1 MTPRDR
7 TVAPPVFD
15 ATILARYDRSGPRY
29 TSYPTAPHFNDTFGP
44 ADYLAA
50 VGKAGQAPGR
60 EASFYFHLPFCR
72 RVCYFCA
79 CNTIFT
85 NDRNTGRA
93 YTDDLKRE
101 MDLVLDAMR
110 HRPAVRQLHWGG
122 GTPTFS
128 PPEILDELGRAIH
141 ERLTFAPGAE
151 VSVEVDPRETTPAH
165 LDVLAGHGF
174 NRISLGV
181 QDFDADVQKAVNRV
195 QPWEMTKG
203 VVDAARAR
211 GFGSV
216 NIDLIYG
223 LPRQTPAVFEATL
236 DRLLELDP
244 DRVALFNFAYLPEM
258 VRHQRVIKP
267 EQLPPP
273 ADKLAM
279 FRRGIERLTGAGL
292 VFIGMDHFARADDE
306 LALALEAGTLGRNFQ
321 GYTTHA
327 GLDLFGFG
335 VSAIGQVGD
344 TYAQNQKSRE
354 AWRAALD
361 AGVAPVARG
370 ITLMRDDEIRRAVI
384 MELMSRFALDR
395 EKLARRFGIDVD
407 DYFADEFRRLS
418 ALEEDGLVTVTPAAI
433 TVTAAGRLLVRNV
446 AMIFDAWLAGEA
458 APRYSRTV

>member
-1 MTPRDR
+1 VTA
-7 TVAPPVFD
+7 TTGAGATPVFD
-15 ATILARYDRSGPRY
+15 AGLLARYDRSGPRY
-29 TSYPTAPHFNDTFGP
+29 TSYPTAPHFTDTFGP

-50 VGKAGQAPGR
+50 VREAGAVPGR
-60 EASFYFHLPFCR
+60 EASLYFHLPFCR

-85 NDRNTGRA
+85 NDRATGHA
-93 YTDDLKRE
+93 YNDDLKRE
-101 MDLVLDAMR
+101 IDLVLAAMA
-110 HRPAVRQLHWGG
+110 HRPVVRQLHWGG

-128 PPEILDELGRAIH
+128 PPEILDALGRAIH
-141 ERLTFAPGAE
+141 ERVSFAPGAE
-151 VSVEVDPRETTPAH
+151 VSVEVDPRETTPEH
-165 LDVLAGHGF
+165 LDVLARHGF

-223 LPRQTPAVFEATL
+223 LPRQSPAAFDTTL
-236 DRLLELDP
+236 ERLLELDP

-279 FRRGIERLTGAGL
+279 FRRGIERLTGAGY
-292 VFIGMDHFARADDE
+292 VFIGMDHFARAGDE
-306 LALALEAGTLGRNFQ
+306 LALALAAGTLGRNFQ

-327 GLDLFGFG
+327 GLDLYGFG
-335 VSAIGQVGD
+335 VSAIGQVGN
-344 TYAQNQKSRE
+344 TYAQNRKSRE

-361 AGVAPVARG
+361 AGHPPVARG
-370 ITLMRDDEIRRAVI
+370 LRLTDDDRLRRAVI
-384 MELMSRFALDR
+384 MELMCRFALDR
-395 EKLARRFGIDVD
+395 RALGQRFGIDVD
-407 DYFADEFRRLS
+407 DYFADEFRRLEPL
-418 ALEEDGLVTVTPAAI
+418 AADGLVTITPDRIHVTP
-433 TVTAAGRLLVRNV
+433 AGRLLVRNI
-446 AMIFDAWLAGEA
+446 AMTFDAYLAGDP

>member
-1 MTPRDR
+1 MSTR
-7 TVAPPVFD
+7 TGPVAPPVVD
-15 ATILARYDRSGPRY
+15 GRILAKYDRSGPRY
-29 TSYPTAPHFNDTFGP
+29 TSYPTAPHFTDAFGP

-50 VGKAGQAPGR
+50 VGEAGAAPGR
-60 EASFYFHLPFCR
+60 EASIYFHLPFCR

-85 NDRNTGRA
+85 NDRSTGRA
-93 YTDDLKRE
+93 YNDDLKRE
-101 MDLVLDAMR
+101 MDLVLGAMT

-181 QDFDADVQKAVNRV
+181 QDFDADVQKAVNRI

-211 GFGSV
+211 GFKSV

-223 LPRQTPAVFEATL
+223 LPRQSPAVFETTL
-236 DRLLELDP
+236 ERLLELEP

-267 EQLPPP
+267 EQLPRP
-273 ADKLAM
+273 AEKLAM

-306 LALALEAGTLGRNFQ
+306 LATALEAGTLGRNFQ

-335 VSAIGQVGD
+335 VSAIGQVGN

-354 AWRAALD
+354 AWRTSLD
-361 AGVAPVARG
+361 AGAPPVARG
-370 ITLMRDDEIRRAVI
+370 LSLSRDDRIRRSVI

-395 EKLARRFGIDVD
+395 PALARRFDIDVD
-407 DYFADEFRRLS
+407 DYFADEFHRLS
-418 ALEEDGLVTVTPAAI
+418 VLAEDGLVTVTPDAI

-446 AMIFDAWLAGEA
+446 AMTFDAYLAGDH